1 MLLLLSDIRKKLMGL
16 WFALLLPSFFFFLL
30 QTLAGKYNGIES
42 RAWIWIFT
50 LWLPG
55 TTLLFVSALA
65 IPNRG
70 KMVMQAVF
78 RGVAGLALFF
88 GLAVW
93 LTQALRAAG
102 MGGYSLSEGLARSY
116 VYLLPLQALLLGVW
130 GLLFF
135 KKESLLLPSAEN
147 LRKHAQHRLEA
158 FQKNGSTLQQRALDL
173 FVAGDLSAMIE
184 LLNEV
189 LQDSKHADTAL
200 MLKSRLIR
208 LQKKTGMGVVN
219 DEDAGIEYNKISL
232 AALELVEALGA

>member
-30 QTLAGKYNGIES
+30 QILAGKYSGMEGL
-42 RAWIWIFT
+42 ALVWIFAQ
-50 LWLPG
+50 WLPG
-55 TTLLFVSALA
+55 TILLFVSALA

-70 KMVMQAVF
+70 KMVIQSVF
-78 RGVAGLALFF
+78 RGVAGLTFVF

-102 MGGYSLSEGLARSY
+102 MGGYSLSEGMARSY
-116 VYLLPLQALLLGVW
+116 AYLLLLQALLLSVW

-147 LRKHAQHRLEA
+147 LRKHAQNRLETFKKDGA
-158 FQKNGSTLQQRALDL
+158 PIQQRALDL
-173 FVAGDLSAMIE
+173 FVAGDLPAMLE
-184 LLNEV
+184 LLVEA
-189 LQDSKHADTAL
+189 LQDSKDSDTIL

-208 LQKKTGMGVVN
+208 LQKKTGMGVVS

-232 AALELVEALGA
+232 AALELVEAI